1 MRTLSPILL
10 SLLLGCTSSSAT
22 LKSTEVPVEE
32 TGLEDTGEPL
42 NWEGATLEVVSP
54 VSSEF
59 IPWKEESRYEAVIYD
74 SEGNPMDFDDIQWDS
89 SIDENWAQSGSLF
102 VDDTLNVGLHTITAT
117 AVLPNGNRLVYA
129 VGGVRVQSPYAGT
142 FAGTVIIDATTEV
155 DGSDFTVGCAG
166 AATLVVDARG
176 EVGQGEASCIL
187 SLQGQAVETYYVLD
201 LANTEGVLAGSAAVD
216 LGFWE
221 VPMDFTGEASTDG
234 EVTGNFEAT
243 VLGYMDIAGQLD
255 VSRISLDTV
264 YP

>member
-10 SLLLGCTSSSAT
+10 LVLVGCTSSSAT
-22 LKSTEVPVEE
+22 LKSTAVPLEE
-32 TGLEDTGEPL
+32 TGLEDTGDPID
-42 NWEGATLEVVSP
+42 WEGATLEVVSP
-54 VSSEF
+54 VSAEF
-59 IPWKEESRYEAVIYD
+59 IPWKEESRYEAVVYD
-74 SEGNPMDFDDIQWDS
+74 AEGNPMDFDEIQWNS
-89 SIDENWAQSGSLF
+89 NIDENWAQIGGVF
-102 VDDTLNVGLHTITAT
+102 TDDSLNVGLHTITAT

-176 EVGQGEASCIL
+176 EGVQGEASCIL
-187 SLQGQAVETYYVLD
+187 SLQGQAIETFYILD
-201 LANTEGVLAGSAAVD
+201 LANTEGVVAGSAAVD

-221 VPMDFTGEASTDG
+221 VPMDFNGEASTDG
-234 EVTGNFEAT
+234 VVTGNFAAT
-243 VLGYMDIAGQLD
+243 VLGYMDISGQLD
-255 VSRISLDTV
+255 VSRVSLDTV

>member
-1 MRTLSPILL
+1 MRTLCPILL

-22 LKSTEVPVEE
+22 LKSTEVAVDE
-32 TGLEDTGEPL
+32 TGLEDTGEAFD
-42 NWEGATLEVVSP
+42 WEGATLEVLSP
-54 VSSEF
+54 VSAEF
-59 IPWKEESRYEAVIYD
+59 IPWKEESRYEAVVYD
-74 SEGNPMDFDDIQWDS
+74 ADGNPMDFDEIQWNS
-89 SIDENWAQSGSLF
+89 SVDENWDQTGSLF
-102 VDDTLNVGLHTITAT
+102 ADDSLDVGLHTITAT

-176 EVGQGEASCIL
+176 EAAEGEASCIL
-187 SLQGQAVETYYVLD
+187 SLQGQAIETFYVLE
-201 LANTEGVLAGSAAVD
+201 LTNTEGVLAGSAAVD

-221 VPMDFTGEASTDG
+221 VPMAFNGEASTDG
-234 EVTGNFEAT
+234 KVTGNFEAA
-243 VLGYMDIAGQLD
+243 VPGFMDIAGGLD
-255 VSRISLDTV
+255 VTRVSLDTV

>member
-10 SLLLGCTSSSAT
+10 SLFLGCTSSSAT
-22 LKSTEVPVEE
+22 LKATEVPLEE
-32 TGLEDTGEPL
+32 TGLEDTGESMD
-42 NWEGATLEVVSP
+42 WEGATLEVISP
-54 VSSEF
+54 VSAEF

-74 SEGNPMDFDDIQWDS
+74 VDGNPLDFDEIQWNS
-89 SIDENWAQSGSLF
+89 SVDENWAQTGSLF
-102 VDDTLNVGLHTITAT
+102 ADDSLDVGLHTITAT

-142 FAGTVIIDATTEV
+142 FAGTVVIDATTEV
-155 DGSDFTVGCAG
+155 DGSGFTVGCAG

-176 EVGQGEASCIL
+176 EAGQGEASCIL
-187 SLQGQAVETYYVLD
+187 SLQGQAIETFYVLD

-221 VPMDFTGEASTDG
+221 VPMDFNGEASTDG
-234 EVTGNFEAT
+234 QVTGNFEAT
-243 VLGYMDIAGQLD
+243 VPGFMEIAGQLD
-255 VSRISLDTV
+255 VSRVSLDTV